1 MIDEK
6 TLISIL
12 HDWQDCVKDKPAGL
26 KEAAAYQ
33 RVINLIERLAACESN
48 QTIKQRIMSADMEER
63 MNRIE
68 KTAQAALDRVEKLTE
83 AVGAKELKGSHD
95 EGCNDCQCCTCVY
108 DDGGSPGDDLPWC
121 CDKHGV
127 ECPTTSCKDYRRE
140 L

>member
-12 HDWQDCVKDKPAGL
+12 HDWQDQVKDKPAGL

-33 RVINLIERLAACESN
+33 RVINLTERLAAYESN

-68 KTAQAALDRVEKLTE
+68 KTAQEALDRVGKLTE

-95 EGCNDCQCCTCVY
+95 EDCNECLCYTCVY
-108 DDGGSPGDDLPWC
+108 DDGGSLGDDLPWC
-121 CDKHGV
+121 CDRHGV
-127 ECPTTSCKDYRRE
+127 ECPITSCKDYRRE